1 MPRGLTSDMIT
12 ALSQPVVRPAILFVG
27 TFGSGISRL
36 WTGLGPV
43 IWRGDEY
50 TGLGNLVG
58 VSAVEETDDIKAG
71 GITCTLSGVQSSA
84 ISLALL
90 DMRRNAPG
98 VLYLALMQ
106 DDWKTII
113 PDPQVL
119 FRGRLDVC
127 TINDALDGATIA
139 VTYEN
144 ELIDLERPREW
155 RYTPQE
161 QRRLSPGDTFLDYIP
176 TLQDKTIRWGSTT

>member
-1 MPRGLTSDMIT
+1 MPRGLTNEMIL
-12 ALSQPVVRPAILFVG
+12 ALAQPVLRPAILFVG
-27 TFGSGISRL
+27 TFGSGVSHL

-50 TGLGNLVG
+50 QGLGTLVG
-58 VSAVEETDDIKAG
+58 ASAVEETDDIKAG
-71 GITCTLSGVQSSA
+71 GITVSLSGVPASQ

-98 VLYLALMQ
+98 VMYLALMQ

-113 PDPQVL
+113 PDPQII
-119 FRGRLDVC
+119 FRGRQDTC
-127 TINDALDGATIA
+127 TISDSLGGATIA

-144 ELIDLERPREW
+144 ELIDLERARAW

-161 QRRLSPGDTFLDYIP
+161 QRRLAGNDTFLDYVP
-176 TLQDKTIRWGSTT
+176 SLQDKSVRWGSTT